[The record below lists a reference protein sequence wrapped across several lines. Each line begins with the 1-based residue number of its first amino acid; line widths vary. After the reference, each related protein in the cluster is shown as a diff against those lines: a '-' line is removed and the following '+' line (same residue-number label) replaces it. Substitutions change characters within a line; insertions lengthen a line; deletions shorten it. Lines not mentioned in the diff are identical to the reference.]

1 MAILPAK
8 KETAVPVAVKTSRT
22 VVQANPLLTLGYRL
36 TDRAQ
41 RLLRLVISQ
50 IDDKR
55 DDDFCTYE
63 FKTSELYDALGLGNS
78 GEALDLLRKAVRE
91 LRRADVS
98 IPAEL
103 TGGVIV
109 ETGLIIE
116 GKIHPW
122 EGWTAL
128 RISEYL
134 KPFLLEIK
142 QNFLKYGFK
151 EIQFFRGDYT
161 LRFYEWFLAE
171 RYKATKSG
179 TWYVCMELHE
189 IRRRLGMLDAKGKPA
204 MYPRWQD
211 FRRRVLDPVAE
222 EISEKSAYLV
232 SWEAGQKRRI
242 TDVKFHIS
250 PKPKTGEKARIARP
264 AEAKPSAAADADS
277 EEKRVQILSR
287 LVERCGENLRE
298 AVKERH
304 AEDFAKLRK
313 SGLLSADMA
322 EKAAMASALLA
333 FEAAIRA
340 EPAGKGKS

>member
-1 MAILPAK
+1 MAKAPSK
-8 KETAVPVAVKTSRT
+8 PDTSVPVEVKTTRT

-55 DDDFCTYE
+55 DADFCTYE
-63 FKTSELYDALGLGNS
+63 FKTSELYNALGLGNS

-116 GKIHPW
+116 GRIHPW

-128 RISEYL
+128 RVSEYL

-171 RYKATKSG
+171 RFKATKSG

-189 IRRRLGMLDAKGKPA
+189 IRRRLGMLDAKGHPLL
-204 MYPRWQD
+204 YPRWQD

-250 PKPKTGEKARIARP
+250 PKPKTGDATRATRP
-264 AEAKPSAAADADS
+264 VEAKPAAAVEVES
-277 EEKRVQILSR
+277 EEKRVQILGR
-287 LVERCGENLRE
+287 LLARCGEDLRE

-313 SGLLSADMA
+313 SGLLSAEMA
-322 EKAAMASALLA
+322 ERQAEASAILA
-333 FEAAIRA
+333 FEDQIRA
-340 EPAGKGKS
+340 VTEGRK